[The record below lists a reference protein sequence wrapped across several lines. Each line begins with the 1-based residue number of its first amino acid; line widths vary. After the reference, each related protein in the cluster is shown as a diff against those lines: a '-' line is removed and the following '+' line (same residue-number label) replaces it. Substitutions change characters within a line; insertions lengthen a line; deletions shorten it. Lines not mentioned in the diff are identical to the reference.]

1 MLALHLFLELCCSA
15 ILGSDLQME
24 LSPQLANPS
33 DVLKTGL
40 VTKNWNGARFFKK
53 INSEAVLILFQNK
66 QTNEIIFQTKPD
78 YQTVLVDLF
87 GLNAEQANRV
97 EELIRAKNWNKLF
110 RKLIYWRNCFQDFL
124 DALAEIVEVNKKCE
138 LAGTSV
144 HLATT
149 WRTTSLLEILLKRS
163 ETNPNLKDKFGDT
176 ALHRAAKYNK
186 VAHIELL
193 VAHGAQVDATNDR
206 LRTPLMLVADNVDGT
221 LATAVALLKHGAD
234 PNRRD
239 ELGQSA
245 IYLAA
250 TNKKEVLLPVLFK
263 YRAEIDQTD
272 QDLKIELRAM
282 GFEI

>member
-24 LSPQLANPS
+24 LSSQLANPS
-33 DVLKTGL
+33 DVLKSGL

-193 VAHGAQVDATNDR
+193 VAHGAQVDATNDK
-206 LRTPLMLVADNVDGT
+206 LRTPLMLATAMDSS
-221 LATAVALLKHGAD
+221 LATAVALLKNGAD

-245 IYLAA
+245 LHLAV
-250 TNKKEVLLPVLFK
+250 TNKKEVLLPVLCN
-263 YRAEIDQTD
+263 YGAEIDQTD
-272 QDLKIELRAM
+272 QDLKFELRAM
-282 GFEI
+282 GFKI